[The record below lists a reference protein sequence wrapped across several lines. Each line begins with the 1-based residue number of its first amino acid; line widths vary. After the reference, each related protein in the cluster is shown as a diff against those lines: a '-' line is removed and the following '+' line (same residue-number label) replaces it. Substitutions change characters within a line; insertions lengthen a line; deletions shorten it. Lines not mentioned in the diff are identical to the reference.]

1 METLWTVIVSMIIW
15 RGLAP
20 KAARHLLNIKSK
32 TLTNLF
38 TPIGCSEKKMNLN
51 LEEVRLIAKIL
62 TIELILFAQ
71 TERK

>member
-1 METLWTVIVSMIIW
+1 METLWTVIVAMIIW

-38 TPIGCSEKKMNLN
+38 TPIGCSEKKMKLN
-51 LEEVRLIAKIL
+51 LEEVS
-62 TIELILFAQ
+62 
-71 TERK
+71 